1 MPTITN
7 HFTNVR
13 VLKLTDE
20 PGKHGPLIVVQ
31 SGVAP
36 GDMTVRERMFLLCR
50 DGEWADVVS
59 LGAVGK
65 PELWDAAL
73 FDTSTQVLV
82 LLDGLDHKPRVK
94 QIETSAEDIEAWL
107 SRTANLDAEQR
118 IQNLLAIYK
127 KRLESKGHS

>member
-1 MPTITN
+1 M
-7 HFTNVR
+7 
-13 VLKLTDE
+13 
-20 PGKHGPLIVVQ
+20 
-31 SGVAP
+31 
-36 GDMTVRERMFLLCR
+36 
-50 DGEWADVVS
+50 
-59 LGAVGK
+59 GK